1 MKNLIALF
9 IVSTFFLN
17 ATAQKFYSTK
27 SCQIK
32 FNAGMGSEN
41 LKAITQEAES
51 RWLENNGQIIFSLVL
66 ERLRFENPSSGA
78 AFKSAYLESDKFP
91 KTEIK
96 GFINDIEHIDLG
108 SPGANQI
115 SIDAVVNFHG
125 ISQKMQIPAILTVL
139 SSGKMMFKS
148 DFKIK
153 LNDFKISG
161 KDIGVKIAP
170 EASIDI
176 YCIYE

>member
-1 MKNLIALF
+1 MIC
-9 IVSTFFLN
+9 SFFLN

-51 RWLENNGQIIFSLVL
+51 RWLENNGQIIFSLIL
-66 ERLRFENPSSGA
+66 DKLRFENLSSGA

-91 KTEIK
+91 KIEIK

-108 SPGANQI
+108 APGANQI
-115 SIDAVVNFHG
+115 SLDAIVTLHG
-125 ISQKMQIPAILTVL
+125 VSQKMQIPAVLTVL

-148 DFKIK
+148 DFKVK
-153 LNDFKISG
+153 LKDFKING
-161 KDIGVKIAP
+161 KDMGVKIAP
-170 EASIDI
+170 EAGIDI